1 MVPERSA
8 WPVNPA
14 ISPRNFMRF
23 VERITDTVVVARAF
37 ADHHRPDFVLR
48 IIDERVTD
56 PGAGRE
62 RNGVALG
69 KRMKHA
75 VEPDMGLALEFRPNR
90 SPTFLRAMPPNPMTS
105 SGASFE
111 DIAQ

>member
-14 ISPRNFMRF
+14 ICPRNFIRF

-37 ADHHRPDFVLR
+37 ADHHQPDFVLR
-48 IIDERVTD
+48 IIDERVTA

-75 VEPDMGLALEFRPNR
+75 VEPDMGLALEHVLSGR
-90 SPTFLRAMPPNPMTS
+90 SGNTGSDPIDPPRFCEQCRRIP
-105 SGASFE
+105 
-111 DIAQ
+111 